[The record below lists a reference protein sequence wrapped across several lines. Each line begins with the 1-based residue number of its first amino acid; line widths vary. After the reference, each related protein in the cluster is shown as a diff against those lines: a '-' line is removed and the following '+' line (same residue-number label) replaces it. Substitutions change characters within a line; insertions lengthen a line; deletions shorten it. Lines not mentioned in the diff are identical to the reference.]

1 MSDTG
6 KMTFSANEL
15 IAISTALQAQ
25 IEDCQEYLKDPK
37 LTFADKAQFNQVIQ
51 YSKSAAARLDTIF
64 KENGINPQKI

>member
-6 KMTFSANEL
+6 KMIFSVNEL

-25 IEDCQEYLKDPK
+25 IEDCQEYLKSPE
-37 LTFADKAQFNQVIQ
+37 LTFADKAQLSQVIQ
-51 YSKSAAARLDTIF
+51 HSESAIARLDSIF